1 MRTGFAPTNGI
12 TNINRTGLALRRHA
26 AIGGLAIALGAVS
39 AYATPTV
46 TIDSVAQRWPW
57 NNKVDIT
64 YTVGDGT
71 DLAAFKYYK
80 VVFNATIDG
89 TIYSIDGSKDVIAKT
104 TTGTY
109 TVTWTNAP
117 SGVRTTG
124 CKMGAK
130 LYETSA
136 YYMIVDL
143 DTGNFAFDGLE
154 GTDTPT
160 AVPTASNARYNTDL
174 YKTDRLVL
182 RRVPRTSAPG
192 SAYSAGYPTGHSDY
206 TYNQPTN
213 WITAADYFIGVF
225 DMTIAQYA
233 KIMGLAAS
241 SSKVPKN
248 TISWNTLRASKE
260 PATTLDS
267 SATSGS
273 VFERLN
279 ALAGLRGFDLPT
291 SVMHEIAERA
301 GVTGRYWWN
310 GNNTDWGYSQVDTT
324 LYTGTWD
331 QQFLSNPGY
340 SKDKQA
346 VGSTKSNLW
355 GLFDSAGNVRKLLRD
370 GAALYSTDLN
380 AVADAFTP
388 AAFASGGTGALVRG
402 GGVKLASSDAS
413 FRASKR
419 ETWNRGS
426 GHDQFGFRASFVNV
440 AQ

>member
-1 MRTGFAPTNGI
+1 MKATIKALAAA
-12 TNINRTGLALRRHA
+12 GLAALANA
-26 AIGGLAIALGAVS
+26 AS
-39 AYATPTV
+39 ATPTV
-46 TIDSVAQRWPW
+46 KIDSVAQRWPW
-57 NNKVDIT
+57 NNKIDIT
-64 YTVGDGT
+64 YTIGEGT
-71 DLAAFKYYK
+71 DLASGTYYK
-80 VVFNATIDG
+80 AVFIANIG
-89 TIYSIDGSKDVIAKT
+89 GQICEIDGSKDLLAKT
-104 TTGTY
+104 TTGQH

-117 SGVRTTG
+117 SGVKAMDCR
-124 CKMGAK
+124 MGAK

-154 GTDTPT
+154 GADTPT

-182 RRVPRTSAPG
+182 RRVPRTSNAAD
-192 SAYSAGYPTGHSDY
+192 AYSAGYPTGHSDY

-248 TISWNTLRASKE
+248 SISWNTLRASKE

-310 GNNTDWGYSQVDTT
+310 GNNTGWDYYQVDTT

-331 QQFLSNPGY
+331 QQFLGSPGY
-340 SKDKQA
+340 NVNIKA
-346 VGSTKSNLW
+346 VGNTKSNLW
-355 GLFDSAGNVRKLLRD
+355 GLFDSVGNVRKLLRD

-388 AAFASGGTGALVRG
+388 AAFASGSKNALARG
-402 GGVKLASSDAS
+402 GSIKLSASDAS

-419 ETWNRGS
+419 EPWDRGI
-426 GHDQFGFRASFVNV
+426 GHDQFGFRASFHFE
-440 AQ
+440 AP

>member
-1 MRTGFAPTNGI
+1 MKATIKALAAAGLAALANAASAAPT
-12 TNINRTGLALRRHA
+12 
-26 AIGGLAIALGAVS
+26 VK
-39 AYATPTV
+39 
-46 TIDSVAQRWPW
+46 IDSVAQRWPW
-57 NNKVDIT
+57 NNKIDIT
-64 YTVGDGT
+64 YTIGEGT
-71 DLAAFKYYK
+71 DLASGTYYK
-80 VVFNATIDG
+80 AVFIANIG
-89 TIYSIDGSKDVIAKT
+89 GQICEIDGSKDLLAKT
-104 TTGTY
+104 TTGQH

-117 SGVRTTG
+117 AGVKAMDCR
-124 CKMGAK
+124 MGAK
-130 LYETSA
+130 LYRTSA

-154 GTDTPT
+154 GADTPT

-182 RRVPRTSAPG
+182 RRVPRTSNAAD
-192 SAYSAGYPTGHSDY
+192 AYSAGYPTGHSDY

-248 TISWNTLRASKE
+248 TINWNTLRASKE

-310 GNNTDWGYSQVDTT
+310 GNNTDWDYSKVDTT
-324 LYTGTWD
+324 LYGANDWTTFFAYGKSSST
-331 QQFLSNPGY
+331 LRE
-340 SKDKQA
+340 
-346 VGSTKSNLW
+346 VGSFNSNLW
-355 GLFDSAGNVRKLLRD
+355 GLFDSVGNVRKLLRD

-402 GGVKLASSDAS
+402 GGVKLASNDAS

-426 GHDQFGFRASFVNV
+426 GHDQFGFRASFHFE
-440 AQ
+440 AP

>member
-1 MRTGFAPTNGI
+1 MRHNHIGRTLGGKTLRAGAFVAASLATFAGFAPFAG
-12 TNINRTGLALRRHA
+12 
-26 AIGGLAIALGAVS
+26 
-39 AYATPTV
+39 ATPTI

-71 DLAAFKYYK
+71 DLADFKYYK
-80 VVFNATIDG
+80 VVFNATING
-89 TIYSIDGSKDVIAKT
+89 ETYTIDGSKDVIAKT

-310 GNNTDWGYSQVDTT
+310 GNNKGWDYYQVDTT
-324 LYTGTWD
+324 LYGANDWTTFYAYGKSSST
-331 QQFLSNPGY
+331 LRE
-340 SKDKQA
+340 
-346 VGSTKSNLW
+346 VGSFNSNLW
-355 GLFDSAGNVRKLLRD
+355 GLFDSVGNVRKLLRD